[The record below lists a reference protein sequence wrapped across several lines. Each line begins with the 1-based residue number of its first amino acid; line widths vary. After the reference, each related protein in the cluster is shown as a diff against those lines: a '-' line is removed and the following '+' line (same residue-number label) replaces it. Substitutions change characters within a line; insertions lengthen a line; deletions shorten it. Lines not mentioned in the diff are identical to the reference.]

1 MSKEKRT
8 PDQETIQLLM
18 KMMDDT
24 TDNLKIHLTTL
35 KTIGRVQRQI
45 QERLDHIENFLDS
58 MYGAGEEEDDRI
70 VN

>member
-8 PDQETIQLLM
+8 PNEETIKMLM

-24 TDNLKIHLTTL
+24 TENLKIHLATL
-35 KTIGRVQRQI
+35 KTIGLVQRQI
-45 QERLDHIENFLDS
+45 TERLDHIEAFLDK
-58 MYGAGEEEDDRI
+58 MYGVGEEEDDRI